1 LRRVKTPRLKTL
13 KAIDSTVS
21 SVSNS
26 LKCGAPKKELSSP
39 SSSRASFLKWGAPHD
54 FGNLH
59 RVVGETT
66 IIDGYRRWGDESR
79 VESLGMAI

>member
-1 LRRVKTPRLKTL
+1 
-13 KAIDSTVS
+13 
-21 SVSNS
+21 

-39 SSSRASFLKWGAPHD
+39 SSSRASFLDFQHIWDGGFLKWGAPHD